1 MLPNMAC
8 YDDLLVLL
16 DTACEKEMLAYLKG
30 QFEADLTAMKRG
42 EAVSL
47 LGKWLPSVNASNEQ
61 TKRNAK
67 KIAKSIWNE

>member
-1 MLPNMAC
+1 MAENEPASVKKNIEHVAEYGR

-47 LGKWLPSVNASNEQ
+47 LGKWLPSVNAFQ
-61 TKRNAK
+61 
-67 KIAKSIWNE
+67 